1 MHYLYLN
8 VNRSLRAQHG
18 KLKQAACRKYIRSK
32 EACRIVAKWL
42 KGSSRTIVGA
52 NWIECQVWLSSWV
65 LALGV
70 SPCACE
76 EEIISLRVGGQ
87 SSKVTA
93 RGCSLETIAG
103 NEVAV
108 QSREKRYISSIPRSR
123 KCV

>member
-18 KLKQAACRKYIRSK
+18 KLKQAACRKYMRSK
-32 EACRIVAKWL
+32 EACKIVAKWV
-42 KGSSRTIVGA
+42 KGSSRTIVRA

-76 EEIISLRVGGQ
+76 EEIISLRVGGTEQQ
-87 SSKVTA
+87 SDSQGLK
-93 RGCSLETIAG
+93 S
-103 NEVAV
+103 
-108 QSREKRYISSIPRSR
+108 
-123 KCV
+123 

>member
-1 MHYLYLN
+1 MQKIYQIKGGMQSCGKMG
-8 VNRSLRAQHG
+8 NRQQQDNYEG
-18 KLKQAACRKYIRSK
+18 KL
-32 EACRIVAKWL
+32 
-42 KGSSRTIVGA
+42 
-52 NWIECQVWLSSWV
+52 WIECQVWLSSWV

-87 SSKVTA
+87 SSKMTA

-108 QSREKRYISSIPRSR
+108 QLLEKKDI
-123 KCV
+123 